1 MAQKLNEAVN
11 DILGIETKPET
22 NDMEQ
27 MEIQALSEMSP
38 PAKVNDKPVSCPEY
52 PITVLWPNSSKYVF
66 ITFKLTWSS
75 GKG

>member
-27 MEIQALSEMSP
+27 MEIQA
-38 PAKVNDKPVSCPEY
+38 
-52 PITVLWPNSSKYVF
+52 
-66 ITFKLTWSS
+66 
-75 GKG
+75 